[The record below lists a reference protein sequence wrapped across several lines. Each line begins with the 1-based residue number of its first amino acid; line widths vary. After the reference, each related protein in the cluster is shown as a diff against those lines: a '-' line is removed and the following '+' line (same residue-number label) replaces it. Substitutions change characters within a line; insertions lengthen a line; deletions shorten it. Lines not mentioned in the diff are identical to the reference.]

1 MSVKSQEHSMRRLA
15 ALLGQDLSYIGGD
28 RESGSNGN
36 KKTFLNV
43 GKVFLRALAKDLG
56 LRDVT
61 VSSNP
66 GGIAVSGDCSMIGMW
81 EDGGIYVCLH
91 KPVYHRELVLCYR
104 TARHSK
110 DFKGGYNHY
119 LTRNDLKK
127 WSYGQQLAVGPQEVV
142 LRPAAGY
149 AE

>member
-43 GKVFLRALAKDLG
+43 GKVFLRAAKDLG

-66 GGIAVSGDCSMIGMW
+66 AASPYPVIA
-81 EDGGIYVCLH
+81 
-91 KPVYHRELVLCYR
+91 
-104 TARHSK
+104 A
-110 DFKGGYNHY
+110 
-119 LTRNDLKK
+119 
-127 WSYGQQLAVGPQEVV
+127 
-142 LRPAAGY
+142 
-149 AE
+149 